1 MAKIAAFCQKSG
13 VSAPALLTCFPPVHI
28 ITGAYNKLSKCVT
41 FDRICKEIGVVR
53 IRKVLSLVSILMLA
67 IGIFT
72 LVTGLLDVG
81 LLLGSGGGAVAEALA
96 GLAVVMFVV
105 GGLLDIIG
113 GLLGLRAART
123 GRAGAAIVFGLLGL
137 VAGVISVVLD
147 FSVANICTCVIPLI
161 YFLCAIAARSGS
173 R

>member
-1 MAKIAAFCQKSG
+1 
-13 VSAPALLTCFPPVHI
+13 
-28 ITGAYNKLSKCVT
+28 
-41 FDRICKEIGVVR
+41 
-53 IRKVLSLVSILMLA
+53 MLA

-123 GRAGAAIVFGLLGL
+123 GRAGAATVFGLLGL
-137 VAGVISVVLD
+137 VAGAIPVVLG
-147 FSVANICTCVIPLI
+147 FRVANLCPCVIPLI